1 MLFIDNIPI
10 LTTVEEVINDLKIEF
25 ANSNIRIFEKVNNRN
40 SNYIITNSHKISSFS
55 YGDIRE

>member
-25 ANSNIRIFEKVNNRN
+25 ANSNIRIFEKVNRV
-40 SNYIITNSHKISSFS
+40 YFGSFS
-55 YGDIRE
+55 VIFK

>member
-40 SNYIITNSHKISSFS
+40 SNYIMVSCCFLI
-55 YGDIRE
+55 